1 MKFIGVTGGVG
12 AGKSEV
18 LSYLGKRQDSFVLY
32 SDRLAEEESKP
43 GGRCYEKIVA
53 AFPDQ
58 KLYNEDGTM
67 YRKAFAKEVFSD
79 EKKRLML
86 DGIIHPLMRE
96 IIMDDVEKKREE
108 GKYKFYFLE
117 AALLIEE
124 KYFEVLDSLWYVY
137 APVDVRR
144 ERLKASRNYS
154 DEKIDAILS
163 KQLSD
168 EEFRKYADVVIKN
181 GGEFSETKA
190 EIDAVLAK
198 IEN

>member
-18 LSYLGKRQDSFVLY
+18 LSYLQKREDSFVLY
-32 SDRLAEEESKP
+32 SDRLAEAESKP

-53 AFPDQ
+53 AFPDK

-67 YRKAFAKEVFSD
+67 DRKAFAREVFSD

-86 DGIIHPLMRE
+86 DGIIHPMMRE
-96 IIMDDVEKKREE
+96 IIMKDVEMKRFE

-124 KYFEVLDSLWYVY
+124 RYFEVLDALWYVY
-137 APVDVRR
+137 APTSVRR
-144 ERLKASRNYS
+144 ERLKNSRHYS

-168 EEFRKYADVVIKN
+168 EEFRKYADVVIEN
-181 GGEFSETKA
+181 SGDFEITKKK
-190 EIDAVLAK
+190 IDDALSSIK
-198 IEN
+198 E